1 MELRHLERYAPQA
14 RIDFIKAVSEKAEKF
29 GLTEKKIADTQETG
43 DVVIINGV
51 SFPRQIVGQRRAL
64 IDRIRRD
71 GFQQVM
77 EQVAYT
83 WFNRLVAIRY
93 MEIHGYLEH
102 GYHVLHSDTVDDE
115 PEILQHVTELEDELE
130 FLDFR
135 KALELQDNNDSEA
148 LYALILKAQ
157 CQELN
162 KVMPFLFEKLDD
174 DTELLL
180 PDNLLHSDSLI
191 RKLVTEVPE
200 SSLEEVEAIGWL
212 YQFYISDRKAQLMKA
227 KKAYKKDEIPA
238 VTQLFTPNWIVKY
251 LVQNSIGRQWLMSN
265 PESDLKDEMPFYI
278 EPAEQSEAVQQQ
290 LAAMTPEEIDP
301 ETIRV
306 LDPACGSG
314 HILVEA
320 YELLKAIYQK
330 CHYNDREIP
339 RLILEKNLFGLDI
352 DERAVQL
359 AGFALMMKARKD
371 NRRIF
376 RLRSS
381 DEPVKLNLHA
391 VGESNAVHPSHLQ
404 RFAIDG
410 LDELLD
416 TFHNGKTYGSLL
428 TVPGEL
434 TEKLEA
440 MEQQIDECLL
450 SAELFEKPE
459 LEALKLLVAQARVL
473 GQKYDAVIAN
483 PPYMN
488 KLNPE
493 LKNFAS
499 RKFSNS
505 KSDLFAMFM
514 EHGFSLIKK
523 EGYNAQVNMQ
533 SWMFLS
539 SFEKMRE
546 ELLTQR
552 TIITMAH
559 FGARAFETISG
570 EVVQTTAWVLGKQ
583 HFDQFT
589 PVFFRLIEGD
599 AQEKRQAL
607 LERKYQFDHLKQDDF
622 QNISGSPV
630 AYWASKNFLK
640 VFMTGDLLGEQ
651 SAPRQGLATSDD
663 ERFLRHW
670 FEVDNQRACTAE
682 KEEKKKNAKWF
693 PFVKGGSMRRWYGN
707 NSLLI
712 NWESDGA
719 DVIHYASSLYGS
731 ATRTIKNMAFY
742 FKEMIAWSLISGGI
756 PSFRY
761 QPKGQIFGHKGP
773 GIFSSDE
780 LDLQDA
786 LAFLNS
792 KVAASL
798 LSFTSPNLSFEVG
811 NIKQIPV
818 LKFPEKTKS
827 IQLTEYTKD
836 DWDSYET
843 SWDFKKLPWI
853 FGNLKDQNTETSYNN
868 WRNHGQQQIAEMIR
882 LEEENNRLFIDAYGL
897 QNELEADVPEHQITL
912 TQNPAY
918 RYPDKK
924 NKTLTSEER
933 EALFKTDSVKEL
945 LSYVLGCLMGRY
957 SLDQP
962 GLVYANSGNK
972 GFDASA
978 YATFPADEDGIV
990 PLGDESELA
999 FDQDF
1004 SLKLREFLVAV
1015 WGEETLSENL
1025 SFIADALGRKA
1036 NETAMDSIRRYMAKD
1051 FFKDHLQTYRNR
1063 PIYWLFS
1070 SGKKKAF
1077 EGLVYLHRY
1086 NESTLS
1092 RMRMEYVVP
1101 MQGRLRDQIDQ
1112 LDRELASADNAA
1124 RKSQINRKLKLW
1136 REKQVEL
1143 KTFDENLRH
1152 YADQKIELDLDQG
1165 VKVNYGSFP
1174 GLLAEEKK
1182 ITGKKS

>member
-1 MELRHLERYAPQA
+1 MELRHLERYAPKA

-29 GLTEKKIADTQETG
+29 GLTATKIADVQETG
-43 DVVIINGV
+43 DVAIINGV
-51 SFPRQIVGQRRAL
+51 SFPRQIMGQRRAL
-64 IDRIRRD
+64 VDRIAKD
-71 GFQQVM
+71 GFQQVT

-174 DTELLL
+174 ETELLL
-180 PDNLLHSDSLI
+180 PDNLLHSDSLV

-227 KKAYKKDEIPA
+227 KKAYKKEEIPA

-265 PESDLKDEMPFYI
+265 PDSDLKQEMPFYI

-290 LAAMTPEEIDP
+290 LAAITPDEIDP

-381 DEPVKLNLHA
+381 EEPVKLNLHA
-391 VGESNAVHPSHLQ
+391 VGESNAIHPSHLQ

-410 LDELLD
+410 LDDLLE

-428 TVPGEL
+428 SVPEEL
-434 TEKLEA
+434 TGKLEA

-459 LEALKLLVAQARVL
+459 LEALKPLVDQARVL
-473 GQKYDAVIAN
+473 GQRYDAVIAN

-488 KLNPE
+488 KLNAE
-493 LKNFAS
+493 LKRFAS
-499 RKFSNS
+499 RKFANS

-514 EHGFSLIKK
+514 EHGFSLIKD

-539 SFEKMRE
+539 SFETMRE
-546 ELLTQR
+546 ELLAQR

-559 FGARAFETISG
+559 LGARAFETISG
-570 EVVQTTAWVLGKQ
+570 EVVQTTAWVIGKK
-583 HFDQFT
+583 HVNQFT
-589 PVFFRLIEGD
+589 PVFFRLIEGN
-599 AQEKRQAL
+599 AKEKKKAL
-607 LERKYQFDHLKQDDF
+607 LDRRYLFNSVKQDDF
-622 QNISGSPV
+622 QKITGCPTAYWLSNELIDSFSNEKVSSYGLALKGMFTGDNDTFVRYHWEISGIEFSCYSHADSELSP
-630 AYWASKNFLK
+630 YRWY
-640 VFMTGDLLGEQ
+640 
-651 SAPRQGLATSDD
+651 PY
-663 ERFLRHW
+663 
-670 FEVDNQRACTAE
+670 
-682 KEEKKKNAKWF
+682 
-693 PFVKGGSMRRWYGN
+693 VKGGEYRKWYGN
-707 NSLLI
+707 MTSVVNYYKSGREIKAFEGYGERNPKYYFQQAVTWTDITSRDSFAARLVEAGAITSSVGCGLFSDKLTTNFLLAALCSKPANKWLNILNPTIHANPRDINNLPIKVEKKLVSAAESLA
-712 NWESDGA
+712 E
-719 DVIHYASSLYGS
+719 
-731 ATRTIKNMAFY
+731 
-742 FKEMIAWSLISGGI
+742 
-756 PSFRY
+756 
-761 QPKGQIFGHKGP
+761 
-773 GIFSSDE
+773 
-780 LDLQDA
+780 
-786 LAFLNS
+786 
-792 KVAASL
+792 KVVSI
-798 LSFTSPNLSFEVG
+798 V
-811 NIKQIPV
+811 
-818 LKFPEKTKS
+818 KS
-827 IQLTEYTKD
+827 

-843 SWDFKKLPWI
+843 SWGFQTFPWVS
-853 FGNLKDQNTETSYNN
+853 GDLKCQNTETSYNS
-868 WRNHGQQQIAEMIR
+868 WRVHGRHQTTEMKR
-882 LEEENNRLFIDAYGL
+882 LEEGNNRLFIDAYSL
-897 QNELEADVPEHQITL
+897 QSELTPDVPSEEITL
-912 TQNPAY
+912 TQNLAY

-924 NKTLTSEER
+924 NKTLTSDER

-945 LSYVLGCLMGRY
+945 LSYVMGCLMGRY

-972 GFDASA
+972 GFDPSA
-978 YATFPADEDGIV
+978 YTSFPADEDGIV

-999 FDQDF
+999 FEQDF
-1004 SLKLREFLVAV
+1004 TLKLRDFLVAV
-1015 WGEETLSENL
+1015 WGEDTLSDNL

-1036 NETAMDSIRRYMAKD
+1036 NETPMDSIRRYMATD
-1051 FFKDHLQTYRNR
+1051 FFKKDHLQTYRNR

-1101 MQGRLRDQIDQ
+1101 LQGRLRDQIEQ
-1112 LDRELASADNAA
+1112 LDRELTSADNAA
-1124 RKSQINRKLKLW
+1124 RKSQISRKLKLW
-1136 REKQVEL
+1136 REKQIEL

-1152 YADQKIELDLDQG
+1152 FADQKIPLDLDLG

>member
-64 IDRIRRD
+64 IDRIKRD

-265 PESDLKDEMPFYI
+265 PESDLKHEMPFYI

-428 TVPGEL
+428 TVPDEL

-459 LEALKLLVAQARVL
+459 LEALKPLVAQARVL

-483 PPYMN
+483 PPYMGS
-488 KLNPE
+488 KGMSSE
-493 LKNFAS
+493 LKQFA
-499 RKFSNS
+499 RTQFPNS
-505 KSDLFAMFM
+505 KADSFAMFI
-514 EHGFSLIKK
+514 EHGFHLAKQN
-523 EGYNAQVNMQ
+523 GFNAMVTMQ

-539 SFEKMRE
+539 SFETMRM
-546 ELLTQR
+546 ELLAKS
-552 TIITMAH
+552 TIECMAH
-559 FGARAFETISG
+559 MGNGVMRIAFGTNATVYRKNAIPAYKGHYCYTDISDLNKVG
-570 EVVQTTAWVLGKQ
+570 VPKSFPVQNEKLALCSSDDFAKIPGSPLAYWVSDAIRQCFSTHHCAG
-583 HFDQFT
+583 D
-589 PVFFRLIEGD
+589 VFFSDGVTKTGDNEKYLRFFWEVDASAISDGDKYRLCTKGGD
-599 AQEKRQAL
+599 ARQ
-607 LERKYQFDHLKQDDF
+607 Y
-622 QNISGSPV
+622 
-630 AYWASKNFLK
+630 
-640 VFMTGDLLGEQ
+640 
-651 SAPRQGLATSDD
+651 
-663 ERFLRHW
+663 
-670 FEVDNQRACTAE
+670 
-682 KEEKKKNAKWF
+682 
-693 PFVKGGSMRRWYGN
+693 YGN
-707 NSLLI
+707 NSWILNWTPKVREHYRKDKVARITPSHLWEKAGLTWTDISASAPTFRYFEKGYIAETKGPVIFSKNDSDEDIYSFLGVLNSGFGYFFAKLLNPTVSTKVNDLLRIPVLEGKNKAEVASRVKELTALSRSDWDSEETSI
-712 NWESDGA
+712 N
-719 DVIHYASSLYGS
+719 
-731 ATRTIKNMAFY
+731 
-742 FKEMIAWSLISGGI
+742 FKEPIYTRNRNTPLADNIAAALDENQARISKTKKLKLEVE
-756 PSFRY
+756 SFLA
-761 QPKGQIFGHKGP
+761 QEFGLSESEVP
-773 GIFSSDE
+773 EDFFLE
-780 LDLQDA
+780 TTLQQRTSTA
-786 LAFLNS
+786 IV
-792 KVAASL
+792 KRL
-798 LSFTSPNLSFEVG
+798 LSF
-811 NIKQIPV
+811 
-818 LKFPEKTKS
+818 
-827 IQLTEYTKD
+827 
-836 DWDSYET
+836 
-843 SWDFKKLPWI
+843 
-853 FGNLKDQNTETSYNN
+853 
-868 WRNHGQQQIAEMIR
+868 
-882 LEEENNRLFIDAYGL
+882 
-897 QNELEADVPEHQITL
+897 
-912 TQNPAY
+912 
-918 RYPDKK
+918 
-924 NKTLTSEER
+924 
-933 EALFKTDSVKEL
+933 
-945 LSYVLGCLMGRY
+945 VLGCLMGRY

-962 GLVYANSGNK
+962 GLVYANSGNI

-1015 WGEETLSENL
+1015 WGEDTLSENL

-1112 LDRELASADNAA
+1112 LDRELISADNAA